1 MRRGQGMNK
10 LSDEIVNSLAV
21 NLREKIKPFRNAR
34 FNIEEIRV
42 RVNKP
47 LIINANNKDYF
58 YNTLTKDIDDNIQNA
73 YITTREDVEQTFQ
86 LMCKYSIHSFIDDIK
101 KGIMTLKSGH

>member
-1 MRRGQGMNK
+1 MNK

-58 YNTLTKDIDDNIQNA
+58 YNTLTKYTKCIYNN
-73 YITTREDVEQTFQ
+73 
-86 LMCKYSIHSFIDDIK
+86 
-101 KGIMTLKSGH
+101 